1 MALLRE
7 PRAIV
12 DGSELE
18 EQPPP
23 SGTEDVA
30 GAAPQA
36 SKDLGWLLTA
46 AETEVA
52 KRIAW
57 LWSRQDAA
65 MKNRFTT
72 WKQWRLWRKGV
83 RFTQV
88 RREQDAL
95 VLYVPPQT
103 GNEPPE
109 PNNADDLARNVVSV
123 LMADP
128 PVADAEPATDAP
140 EDRQAAEFA
149 TRVLNQESSEG
160 GINLRAL
167 HEDALDKSGTYA
179 SAFEYACVD
188 PYGGGW
194 QPMRVLAHPEAVSV
208 EPDPRLNPATGQ
220 PEPPYVQKYVLEDG
234 SLSDSAINAKRQW
247 LPSIRV
253 EVLTG
258 HHVRFIPESC
268 AGIGDAEGVVI
279 CLPATLGVLRGQ
291 FEKEEQPWDDETTKA
306 IASHR
311 PDGWKEMLAPW
322 MKSHMEERSGWI
334 NGAPTDDALCFPY
347 LHYRRRC
354 KSYPK
359 GAYVVT
365 VGDKRVLHR
374 EPWSAV
380 TQGQEGEEQEE
391 ALDIPLAQ
399 VRQLDDHADGDPYGT
414 TFLAKT
420 GPMDEIVAS
429 IIGALLEYLDRFN
442 HPREY
447 LPLGSVITPEAFRDA
462 RASGLPIQFNPQGKP
477 EFETIPA
484 FPKEG
489 PDLVKYITD
498 KMEHT
503 VGLSAS
509 AQGQRDANVQSGRHF
524 QQMVEQSLVRLSSVK
539 NNSDDAFIRLCR
551 IILQLMRAF
560 YTVPQR
566 MKYLG
571 EDGRYKE
578 RAWSRTDLGSTKDIK
593 IRRGTSTLLPR
604 SAKMALAREELDV
617 GLKAQDPQAYTRY
630 QAAIAGHL
638 SPLMGLQDDPSVN
651 RIRQQIAD
659 WQEGP
664 EESVSEASA
673 QYQQQLPMMQMQMQE
688 HQMAAEEAMAA
699 GFPAPEMPPM
709 PQDPMIDAAA
719 RFFAPLATDED
730 PFVARVRYD
739 ELGKSMQSSSFS
751 RHPAPWQQ
759 PFIAEYLRMRNAA
772 GVQTIPDQQ
781 QAMQQQQQMQQQQMA
796 TEQESKLAEAEKDR
810 SVARDQQTQDRAA
823 ASERDNQKTELERQR
838 MAMQAASRIAT
849 ANEPVPVQ

>member
-1 MALLRE
+1 MALLQE

-18 EQPPP
+18 EQAPP
-23 SGTEDVA
+23 SGLAED
-30 GAAPQA
+30 GAATS
-36 SKDLGWLLTA
+36 SKGDGWLLTA
-46 AETEVA
+46 PETEVA
-52 KRIAW
+52 KRVAW
-57 LWSRQDAA
+57 LWSRQDQA

-88 RREQDAL
+88 RREQDSL

-160 GINLRAL
+160 GINLRAI

-194 QPMRVLAHPEAVSV
+194 QPVKVLAHPQAISV
-208 EPDPRLNPATGQ
+208 EPDPRVNPMTGE
-220 PEPPYVQKYVLEDG
+220 PEPPYVEKYVREDG
-234 SLSDSAINAKRQW
+234 SLSDSAIGAKRQW

-258 HHVRFIPESC
+258 HHVRFIPETC

-279 CLPATLGVLRGQ
+279 CMPATLGVLRGQ
-291 FEKEEQPWDDETTKA
+291 FEKEKPWTDEILKA
-306 IASHR
+306 VASHR
-311 PDGWKEMLAPW
+311 PEGWKEMLAPW
-322 MKSHMEERSGWI
+322 MKSHMDERSGWI

-359 GAYVVT
+359 GAYIVT

-374 EPWSAV
+374 APWSAV
-380 TQGQEGEEQEE
+380 TQGQEGAEVEE

-447 LPLGSVITPEAFRDA
+447 LPLGSNVTPESLRDA
-462 RASGLPIQFNPQGKP
+462 RISGIPIQFNPQGKP

-489 PDLVKYITD
+489 PELVQFLK
-498 KMEHT
+498 KAMEEA
-503 VGLSAS
+503 VGLSSS
-509 AQGQRDANVQSGRHF
+509 AQGQRDPNVQSGRHF
-524 QQMVEQSLVRLSSVK
+524 QQMVEQSLVRLASVK

-560 YTVPQR
+560 YTVAQR

-617 GLKAQDPQAYTRY
+617 GMKAQDPQAYTRY

-664 EESVSEASA
+664 DESVTEASA
-673 QYQQQLPMMQMQMQE
+673 AYQQQLPMLQEQQQQQMQM
-688 HQMAAEEAMAA
+688 MAMQATQQGM
-699 GFPAPEMPPM
+699 MPPE
-709 PQDPMIDAAA
+709 PPPLPPDPMTMAAA
-719 RFFAPLATDED
+719 RFFAPRPTDDD

-739 ELGKSMQSSSFS
+739 ELGKSMQSTSFS
-751 RHPAPWQQ
+751 QHPEPWQQ
-759 PFIAEYLRMRNAA
+759 PFVAEYLRMRMAA
-772 GVQTIPDQQ
+772 GVQTVADQQ
-781 QAMQQQQQMQQQQMA
+781 RAMQEQAAQQQQQVA
-796 TEQESKLAEAEKDR
+796 TEQESKLAEADKDR
-810 SVARDQQTQDRAA
+810 AVAADERSEDRAA
-823 ASERDNQKTELERQR
+823 ESERESKKADLERQR
-838 MAMQAASRIAT
+838 MSMQAAARIAT
-849 ANEPVPVQ
+849 ANPSQPVA